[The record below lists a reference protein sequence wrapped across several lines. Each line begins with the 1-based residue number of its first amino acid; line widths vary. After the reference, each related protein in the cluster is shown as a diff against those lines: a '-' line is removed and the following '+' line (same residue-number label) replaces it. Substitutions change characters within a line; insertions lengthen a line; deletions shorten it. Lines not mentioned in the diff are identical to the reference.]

1 MIWSLIWDFEEPADF
16 IVEGEAMVRLAPL
29 FCLRLQSI
37 LAEDGNHIRNVY
49 MFCYDLTWWFSDL
62 ALPGSR
68 LCSTRKS
75 GRTFVANPP
84 DHLWW
89 SQSCFEQYSLPDPPN
104 STQPIVLT
112 FVFVFVPSRH
122 LHRRRLNRYSKSE
135 QLCSPVL
142 YLRSAES
149 LTCIQACFCL
159 NLIEKPRLS
168 FGISYFVLIVV
179 TVLYIESC
187 PMSDPVNVTYM
198 HMQYVLQYCFK
209 SRSVKPKSAQ
219 KKRSPH
225 RLLRGCDNVAVAV
238 PCMRHK

>member
-1 MIWSLIWDFEEPADF
+1 M
-16 IVEGEAMVRLAPL
+16 
-29 FCLRLQSI
+29 
-37 LAEDGNHIRNVY
+37 
-49 MFCYDLTWWFSDL
+49 
-62 ALPGSR
+62 
-68 LCSTRKS
+68 
-75 GRTFVANPP
+75 
-84 DHLWW
+84 
-89 SQSCFEQYSLPDPPN
+89 
-104 STQPIVLT
+104 
-112 FVFVFVPSRH
+112 PSRH

-238 PCMRHK
+238 PCMRHNLSLRLCRSSEEISRLELCIKESIKWGVGWEVRRCGSVGKRPRLLRAGLLSTTGTN